1 MPNPYMDKLNVNFS
15 ADNNGKAEI
24 IMISAS
30 GNIVK
35 KAVSNINKGS
45 NNIQLQDLS
54 AQAPGMYVVNILVNG
69 QSIATQK
76 IIKTN

>member
-1 MPNPYMDKLNVNFS
+1 LNVNFS
-15 ADNNGKAEI
+15 TDNNGKAEI

-30 GNIVK
+30 GIIVK
-35 KAVSNINKGS
+35 KAESTINKGS

-54 AQAPGMYVVNILVNG
+54 TQAPGMYVVNILVDG
-69 QSIATQK
+69 QSIGSQK